1 LTPKAYLPLLQLY
14 NRKLSSSAA
23 VTSWSPLSSKVIP
36 VMLLV
41 LWVCCF
47 GRPPCGGCWGSIQFL
62 KILAA
67 LNLVFVCLRIR
78 SVPQLEFRKPSHHS
92 LVIERNRSRLTLLRI
107 SMTGAWL
114 WRCHPRPK
122 RCKSGVEIYTGRT
135 GPQYRLSASSHYGR
149 RWRDCQVVESQ
160 PNDSWTRERQSQR
173 RFRYIFY
180 FDLMAILHRASW
192 SRTMNFK
199 WTFKDSVNYMPTME
213 WLSKF
218 KNVPS
223 GNMKFFIWY
232 TYSRNRLNFY
242 TTLRTNPADQIFIFF
257 SEERSVGVK
266 TMRK

>member
-1 LTPKAYLPLLQLY
+1 MLEVYPNWNLENPLTIVWLL
-14 NRKLSSSAA
+14 RETAIG
-23 VTSWSPLSSKVIP
+23 WFCWEFPW
-36 VMLLV
+36 LV
-41 LWVCCF
+41 L
-47 GRPPCGGCWGSIQFL
+47 GCGGAIPSGS
-62 KILAA
+62 
-67 LNLVFVCLRIR
+67 R
-78 SVPQLEFRKPSHHS
+78 
-92 LVIERNRSRLTLLRI
+92 
-107 SMTGAWL
+107 
-114 WRCHPRPK
+114 
-122 RCKSGVEIYTGRT
+122 
-135 GPQYRLSASSHYGR
+135 SASRALKYILDAPARNIAFLLHTYGR

-192 SRTMNFK
+192 SRTMSFK

-218 KNVPS
+218 KNVSS
-223 GNMKFFIWY
+223 GNMKFLIWY

-242 TTLRTNPADQIFIFF
+242 TTSRTNPADQIFIFF